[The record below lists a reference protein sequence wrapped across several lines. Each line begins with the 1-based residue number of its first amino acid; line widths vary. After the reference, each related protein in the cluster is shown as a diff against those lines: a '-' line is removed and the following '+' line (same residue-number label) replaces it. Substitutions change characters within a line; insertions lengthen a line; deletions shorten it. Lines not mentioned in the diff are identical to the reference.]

1 MDIVKARNYFPYLK
15 SGKIYF
21 NHASTGP
28 LCIPVLQQIN
38 KILYEK
44 SETSIDDYAKFQSV
58 IKETKQ
64 DLSGLINTKPERIA
78 FLDNTSNGIN
88 ILARGIKWKKGD
100 RILLNDLE
108 FPANV
113 YPFLNLQKDGVIVD
127 FVKSKN
133 GIVSADDI
141 IENIKPGTRLVSISQ
156 VQFLTGYRVDLEK
169 IGKLCREKGIIFSI
183 DAIQGLGAVRLDV
196 ARDKIDFLSSGSQK
210 WLLGLQ
216 GMAFIYVS
224 EELQENMVPG
234 NVGWLSVED
243 AWNILHYD
251 LTLKRTAERFQGG
264 TLNTIGIYAL
274 NASLKMFKEFGY
286 DVIEN
291 KVIENS
297 SYLINKLE
305 EINIKPVLSNCDKK
319 NIAGIVSFK
328 HNESKKI
335 FEELV
340 KKDIQCAVREGLI
353 RMSPHFYNT
362 KEEADKIV
370 DELKQF
376 VQ

>member
-127 FVKSKN
+127 FVKSKD

-196 ARDKIDFLSSGSQK
+196 VRDKIDFLSSGSQK

-251 LTLKRTAERFQGG
+251 LTLKKTAERFQGG

>member
-1 MDIVKARNYFPYLK
+1 M
-15 SGKIYF
+15 
-21 NHASTGP
+21 
-28 LCIPVLQQIN
+28 
-38 KILYEK
+38 
-44 SETSIDDYAKFQSV
+44 
-58 IKETKQ
+58 
-64 DLSGLINTKPERIA
+64 
-78 FLDNTSNGIN
+78 
-88 ILARGIKWKKGD
+88 
-100 RILLNDLE
+100 
-108 FPANV
+108 
-113 YPFLNLQKDGVIVD
+113 
-127 FVKSKN
+127 
-133 GIVSADDI
+133 
-141 IENIKPGTRLVSISQ
+141 
-156 VQFLTGYRVDLEK
+156 
-169 IGKLCREKGIIFSI
+169 
-183 DAIQGLGAVRLDV
+183 GAVRLDV

>member
-1 MDIVKARNYFPYLK
+1 
-15 SGKIYF
+15 
-21 NHASTGP
+21 
-28 LCIPVLQQIN
+28 
-38 KILYEK
+38 
-44 SETSIDDYAKFQSV
+44 
-58 IKETKQ
+58 
-64 DLSGLINTKPERIA
+64 
-78 FLDNTSNGIN
+78 
-88 ILARGIKWKKGD
+88 
-100 RILLNDLE
+100 
-108 FPANV
+108 
-113 YPFLNLQKDGVIVD
+113 
-127 FVKSKN
+127 
-133 GIVSADDI
+133 
-141 IENIKPGTRLVSISQ
+141 
-156 VQFLTGYRVDLEK
+156 
-169 IGKLCREKGIIFSI
+169 
-183 DAIQGLGAVRLDV
+183 
-196 ARDKIDFLSSGSQK
+196 
-210 WLLGLQ
+210 
-216 GMAFIYVS
+216 
-224 EELQENMVPG
+224 
-234 NVGWLSVED
+234 
-243 AWNILHYD
+243 
-251 LTLKRTAERFQGG
+251 
-264 TLNTIGIYAL
+264 
-274 NASLKMFKEFGY
+274 MFKEFGY